1 MAETADLTF
10 VARQL
15 RGSREN
21 NCSDTRQRSAAQV
34 GEGPLTDPVIFAGT
48 VNRLITDVESFRDE
62 LRVQG
67 AMLRRL
73 DAGQTAILEEMRAI
87 RDQVHG

>member
-15 RGSREN
+15 
-21 NCSDTRQRSAAQV
+21 
-34 GEGPLTDPVIFAGT
+34 
-48 VNRLITDVESFRDE
+48 NRLITDVESFRDE

-87 RDQVHG
+87 RDQVARMNDRVHKLEGTAFGPPSSFDIP